1 MGRMVQAVGK
11 FVSTSL
17 VFGGLAVL
25 STGGVRAEEVAAKA
39 SVTSATRSVAD
50 AEFSRFL
57 EANKTPVAPVTAA
70 KEPSAPASCE
80 ASTRSRQSLESL
92 ENMQQK
98 FAAMRR
104 QQLERMAEKG
114 WSPKEAAAAGEPV
127 VLNGTGYNLKG
138 TASR

>member
-1 MGRMVQAVGK
+1 MGAMVQAVGK

-17 VFGGLAVL
+17 ILGGLAVL

-39 SVTSATRSVAD
+39 SVTPATKSVAD

-57 EANKTPVAPVTAA
+57 EANMTPVAPAVTA
-70 KEPSAPASCE
+70 KEPAAPASCE

-104 QQLERMAEKG
+104 QQLEHMAEKG
-114 WSPKEAAAAGEPV
+114 WTPKQAAAAGEPV
-127 VLNGTGYNLKG
+127 VLNGSGYNLKG
-138 TASR
+138 AAAR